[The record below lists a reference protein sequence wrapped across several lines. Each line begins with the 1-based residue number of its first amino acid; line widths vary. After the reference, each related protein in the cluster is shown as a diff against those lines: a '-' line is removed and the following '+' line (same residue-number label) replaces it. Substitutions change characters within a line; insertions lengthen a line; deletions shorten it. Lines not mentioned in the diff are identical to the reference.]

1 MPVDLVI
8 QESRIS
14 MSAVFGTIACCG
26 HPYNSLSRNVL
37 SHPILLKLS
46 SSCWGC
52 EILTGLKP
60 MENHETSTLDFT
72 NQQAAAR
79 VLPQTPL
86 IDSYHTGWKGLTFT
100 HYCHPPHETVEHCL
114 IQHSLVIAHSKSC
127 FTAGRYLDGKFKHY
141 AHGNGRVDII
151 PAFLSHR
158 TNWDREVEFS
168 VIAICPTLLV
178 GVASPLENRATQESM
193 QREVELI
200 PQLAIEDPVIQQLA
214 LALKTEIQTGCMS
227 GRLYGE
233 LLGTALA
240 ARLVQNYAVG
250 KPVLEFK
257 ANGLSRSQLARVIDY
272 MQANL
277 TQDLSILDLATLT
290 SMSESHFSR
299 SFKRSV
305 GISPYQY
312 LMQQRVERAKQLL
325 AQQSLALAKPLP
337 QQKPPGTGIAIS
349 TIALDCGFANQTH
362 LTKVFRQ
369 MTGMTPKAY
378 QKR

>member
-1 MPVDLVI
+1 MGML
-8 QESRIS
+8 
-14 MSAVFGTIACCG
+14 ATIVCCG
-26 HPYNSLSRNVL
+26 HPYNSLNRNVP
-37 SHPILLKLS
+37 SHPMLLKLS

-60 MENHETSTLDFT
+60 MVNHPTATLDLT
-72 NQQAAAR
+72 NQQQAAR

-86 IDSYHTGWKGLTFT
+86 VASYDTGWKGLTFT
-100 HYCHPPHETVEHCL
+100 HYCHPPHKTMEHCL
-114 IQHSLVIAHSKSC
+114 LQHSLVITDSKSC
-127 FTAGRYLDGKFKHY
+127 FQAERHLDGKFKHY

-151 PAFLSHR
+151 PAFLSHW

-168 VIAICPTLLV
+168 VIAICPTLLHQT
-178 GVASPLENRATQESM
+178 TQELM
-193 QREVELI
+193 QREIELT
-200 PQLAIEDPVIQQLA
+200 PQLAIDDLVIQQLA
-214 LALKTEIQTGCMS
+214 LALKLEIQTGCMS

-240 ARLVQNYAVG
+240 ARLVQNYAVS
-250 KPVLEFK
+250 KSVLEFK
-257 ANGLSRSQLARVIDY
+257 TNGLSQSQLARVIDY
-272 MQANL
+272 IKANL

-290 SMSESHFSR
+290 GMSQSHFSR
-299 SFKRSV
+299 SFKQSV
-305 GISPYQY
+305 GIAPYQY

-325 AQQSLALAKPLP
+325 AKRS
-337 QQKPPGTGIAIS
+337 IAIS

-378 QKR
+378 QK

>member
-1 MPVDLVI
+1 MGML
-8 QESRIS
+8 
-14 MSAVFGTIACCG
+14 ATIACCG
-26 HPYNSLSRNVL
+26 QPYNSLSRNVP

-46 SSCWGC
+46 SSCWGY

-60 MENHETSTLDFT
+60 MVNHATATLDFT
-72 NQQAAAR
+72 NQQEAAR

-86 IDSYHTGWKGLTFT
+86 VASYHTGWKGLTFT

-114 IQHSLVIAHSKSC
+114 IQHSLAIADPKSC
-127 FTAGRYLDGKFKHY
+127 FTAERHVDGKFKHY

-168 VIAICPTLLV
+168 VIAICPTLL
-178 GVASPLENRATQESM
+178 NRATQESTH
-193 QREVELI
+193 REIELM
-200 PQLAIEDPVIQQLA
+200 PQLAIDDPVIQQLA
-214 LALKTEIQTGCMS
+214 LALKLEIQTGCLS

-240 ARLVQNYAVG
+240 ARLVQNYAVS
-250 KPVLEFK
+250 KPALEFK
-257 ANGLSRSQLARVIDY
+257 TNGLSRSQLQRVIDY

-290 SMSESHFSR
+290 GMSESHFSR

-305 GISPYQY
+305 GISPYRY

-325 AQQSLALAKPLP
+325 EKRSLALAKPLP
-337 QQKPPGTGIAIS
+337 AQKPPGTGIAIS

-378 QKR
+378 QK